1 MTFLSTKTLVFF
13 FHDKKHQDAYMHFM
27 DAILYNR
34 IFLHHWENMPFDHSI
49 SETTLR
55 KITYPRARLS
65 YIYSF
70 AGSFLDGQWHLPN
83 LSQIHSNLRP
93 QSMIHPHFTPLAPFD
108 SFSTYDSFFS
118 WNQQFHKAIR
128 KMEKER
134 KKEKV
139 FNLEYISPYPGDLE
153 MSYEYD

>member
-1 MTFLSTKTLVFF
+1 
-13 FHDKKHQDAYMHFM
+13 
-27 DAILYNR
+27 
-34 IFLHHWENMPFDHSI
+34 
-49 SETTLR
+49 
-55 KITYPRARLS
+55 
-65 YIYSF
+65 
-70 AGSFLDGQWHLPN
+70 
-83 LSQIHSNLRP
+83 
-93 QSMIHPHFTPLAPFD
+93 MIHPHFTPLAPFD

-128 KMEKER
+128 KIEKER